1 MANDDAKQ
9 LQEDLKELERL
20 GQKLGKSVNFEN
32 LKNDAK
38 AVEAL
43 LQAWRKEVEELN
55 REFTDL
61 SSTFK
66 NVLDDLRN
74 FNDISNRVNRS
85 FKTLGGLAD
94 KLKYDAEDISKLN
107 RKDLENLQKK
117 AQTEVSNLK
126 LAKESLDYTY
136 QNANL
141 KEKEKD
147 ARERGLKTILTEI
160 AQYKELQGI
169 FDENN
174 NFRDKENNYIYKL
187 LDLTKARLKEEE
199 KIRKNLG
206 LTGALYKGI
215 STTLQKLGVD
225 STIIED
231 MGKKLEEAA
240 KKGQVGIR
248 DLIKVIEG
256 GLTEAFQDP
265 LFKFALGLKMVK
277 SGINDLKKAFE
288 SWKEFDKTIVE
299 SARSLGM
306 ARNELKDYITTGVVN
321 QDKFNEKFEDG
332 YLGATQIAK
341 SIQDMNGQLGLSVQ
355 FSQDATNEF
364 AKMTGAMGLTAEEAS
379 KIYNLGLLTNT
390 SLKDTNKSIA
400 DGIISAQR
408 RTGVQVNERQVLQE
422 IGKLSAGITA
432 KFQQN
437 PKALA
442 EAVVQAKALGTNL
455 ETIDKI
461 GESLLNF
468 ESSIESELKA
478 ELITGKQ
485 LNLEKARY
493 AALTGD
499 QVTLMNE
506 LANQVGT
513 LNDFE
518 NMNVIAQKSLA
529 EAFGMSRDELA
540 DMLKKQ
546 EVFNKLG
553 DVSKMSAKEQLALA
567 KKRGISESDSLVINL
582 KQQAATETLAAAFDN
597 IKMTLA
603 DLLDGPLKLVAETMS
618 YIAKH
623 AGLVYAA
630 LGAIVGLSIAKT
642 IGGLVLMFS
651 QLAFFSRANAT
662 NTTLQ
667 NAGLIEQNAL
677 TATNVG
683 QNEALIALKTEQTA
697 ATQLQNAALIEQ
709 SALLAE
715 NIAANTTLSGLKTEQ
730 SVASG
735 IQATAE
741 TEKTVAEGAQ
751 IPLNTTLTG
760 LKAEQSIASGIQAV
774 AETETTIAE
783 GAQIPLNTT
792 NAALKGEEALAAVT
806 TAAASSF
813 GLGTVA
819 IIAGIAAILGAVAGM
834 ALKPKKLAKGG
845 IVPATPGGQHIIAGE
860 AGQNEAIIPLNSPK
874 AGEMLGI
881 NNQIQPTFDT
891 SAITEAISVIGNTNK
906 NLNTASPSIGINK
919 PIQPTFDTS
928 AITDAISALS
938 NTVSN
943 LINRQQPTPQFAL
956 HVDGKQLGTVVGK
969 QMETGTSQNI
979 YTGYKIA

>member
-9 LQEDLKELERL
+9 LKDDLEELRQLGAKLNKSVDFSNLKKDAEAVKEL
-20 GQKLGKSVNFEN
+20 
-32 LKNDAK
+32 LK
-38 AVEAL
+38 
-43 LQAWRKEVEELN
+43 AWKKEVDEMN
-55 REFTDL
+55 REFSDL

-74 FNDISNRVNRS
+74 FNDTSNRINRS

-107 RKDLENLQKK
+107 KKDLENLQKK
-117 AQTEVSNLK
+117 AQIEISSLKANKKALDDLGYKQHSNDELRK
-126 LAKESLDYTY
+126 IADQTRDKNLAKEAS
-136 QNANL
+136 
-141 KEKEKD
+141 
-147 ARERGLKTILTEI
+147 
-160 AQYKELQGI
+160 QYIELQSI
-169 FDENN
+169 FDKNN
-174 NFRDKENNYIYKL
+174 NLIQDGNNYIQKL
-187 LDLTKARLKEEE
+187 LNLTKVRLAEEE

-225 STIIED
+225 SAIIED
-231 MGKKLEEAA
+231 MGKKLEKAA
-240 KKGQVGIR
+240 GQGQVGIK
-248 DLIKVIEG
+248 DLITVIEG

-288 SWKEFDKTIVE
+288 SWKEFDKTIIE

-306 ARNELKDYITTGVVN
+306 ARNELKDYITTGIVN
-321 QDKFNEKFEDG
+321 QDKFNDKFEDG

-379 KIYNLGLLTNT
+379 KIYNLGLLNNM
-390 SLKDTNKSIA
+390 SLKDTNKSISA
-400 DGIISAQR
+400 GIVAAQKQ
-408 RTGVQVNERQVLQE
+408 TGVQINAKQVFQE

-437 PKALA
+437 PTALA
-442 EAVVQAKALGTNL
+442 QAVAQAKALGTNL
-455 ETIDKI
+455 EQVDKI
-461 GESLLNF
+461 GDSLLDW
-468 ESSIESELKA
+468 ESSIENQLKA
-478 ELITGKQ
+478 QLLTGKQ
-485 LNLEKARY
+485 LNLEQARY

-506 LANQVGT
+506 ISSQVGS
-513 LNDFE
+513 LADFTH
-518 NMNVIAQKSLA
+518 MNVIAQKSLA
-529 EAFGMSRDELA
+529 QAFGMSRDELA

-582 KQQAATETLAAAFDN
+582 KQQAATETLAATFDN

-618 YIAKH
+618 YIGKH
-623 AGLVYAA
+623 AGLAYVA
-630 LGAIVGLSIAKT
+630 LGAMAGLSLAKT
-642 IGGLVLMFS
+642 LGGALLMIR
-651 QLAFFSRANAT
+651 QIAFFGKANAAD
-662 NTTLQ
+662 TTLQ
-667 NAGLIEQNAL
+667 NTSLVEQNAL
-677 TATNVG
+677 TATNIE
-683 QNEALIALKTEQTA
+683 QNEALLALKGEQTA

-715 NIAANTTLSGLKTEQ
+715 NIAANTTLAGLKSEQ
-730 SVASG
+730 SIASG

-741 TEKTVAEGAQ
+741 TE
-751 IPLNTTLTG
+751 TTL
-760 LKAEQSIASGIQAV
+760 AED
-774 AETETTIAE
+774 
-783 GAQIPLNTT
+783 AQIPLNTT
-792 NAALKGEEALAAVT
+792 NAGLKEEEALAAVT
-806 TAAASSF
+806 TSAASSF

-834 ALKPKKLAKGG
+834 ALKPKKMAMGG

-874 AGEMLGI
+874 ADEIL
-881 NNQIQPTFDT
+881 
-891 SAITEAISVIGNTNK
+891 
-906 NLNTASPSIGINK
+906 GINK
-919 PIQPTFDTS
+919 PTQPSFNTS

-938 NTVSN
+938 NTVN
-943 LINRQQPTPQFAL
+943 GLINRPQPTPQFAL
-956 HVDGKQLGTVVGK
+956 HVDGRQLGTVVGQ
-969 QMETGTSQNI
+969 QMETGTAQNI
-979 YTGYKIA
+979 YTGYRMA

>member
-1 MANDDAKQ
+1 MADYTPEQIEQFREQFSKLN
-9 LQEDLKELERL
+9 KELENL
-20 GQKLGKSVNFEN
+20 GGTAFKEMPKDVNDVVKGIKVLSNEIYDIKNAFGSISQTLRNVISDLNGAGKVIGSINSSFSKLASLASKVQEHSSGINTLSVKELKTVQARAKAEIEN
-32 LKNDAK
+32 LKNQK
-38 AVEAL
+38 SGIKEA
-43 LQAWRKEVEELN
+43 QRGLN
-55 REFTDL
+55 E
-61 SSTFK
+61 
-66 NVLDDLRN
+66 N
-74 FNDISNRVNRS
+74 
-85 FKTLGGLAD
+85 
-94 KLKYDAEDISKLN
+94 SKQY
-107 RKDLENLQKK
+107 KILENQRSEIEDGLE
-117 AQTEVSNLK
+117 TEDS
-126 LAKESLDYTY
+126 
-136 QNANL
+136 
-141 KEKEKD
+141 
-147 ARERGLKTILTEI
+147 
-160 AQYKELQGI
+160 
-169 FDENN
+169 
-174 NFRDKENNYIYKL
+174 YIRRINKL
-187 LDLTKARLKEEE
+187 LEEQVKKEE
-199 KIRKNLG
+199 KINRNLG
-206 LTGALYKGI
+206 LTGLALKGI
-215 STTLQKLGVD
+215 SNQFQKLGVD
-225 STIIED
+225 SEILD
-231 MGKKLEEAA
+231 NMNKKL
-240 KKGQVGIR
+240 R
-248 DLIKVIEG
+248 DLASGENKTTFKQLFKVINEG
-256 GLTEAFQDP
+256 LMEAFKDP

-306 ARNELKDYITTGVVN
+306 ARNELKDYVTTGVVN

-400 DGIISAQR
+400 DGIISAQK

-422 IGKLSAGITA
+422 IGKLSGGITA

-461 GESLLNF
+461 GDSLLDW
-468 ESSIESELKA
+468 ESSIEKQLKA
-478 ELITGKQ
+478 QLITGKE

-553 DVSKMSAKEQLALA
+553 DVSKMSAKEQLELA
-567 KKRGISESDSLVINL
+567 KKRNISESDSLVVNL

-623 AGLVYAA
+623 AGLVYIA
-630 LGAIVGLSIAKT
+630 LGAMVGLSLAKT
-642 IGGLVLMFS
+642 FGGLVLMFS
-651 QLAFFSRANAT
+651 QLAFFSRANAAS
-662 NTTLQ
+662 TTVQ
-667 NAGLIEQNAL
+667 NGSLIEQNAL

-709 SALLAE
+709 SALLTE
-715 NIAANTTLSGLKTEQ
+715 NIAANTTLAGLKAEQ
-730 SVASG
+730 SIASG

-741 TEKTVAEGAQ
+741 TKTTVAEGAQ

-774 AETETTIAE
+774 AETETTVAE

-792 NAALKGEEALAAVT
+792 NAALKEGEALAAVT

-813 GLGTVA
+813 GLGTIA

-874 AGEMLGI
+874 ASEMLGI
-881 NNQIQPTFDT
+881 NKSHAPMANYGATKEDIKEVFNDL
-891 SAITEAISVIGNTNK
+891 
-906 NLNTASPSIGINK
+906 LNGILNK
-919 PIQPTFDTS
+919 P
-928 AITDAISALS
+928 
-938 NTVSN
+938 
-943 LINRQQPTPQFAL
+943 QPTPQYTMVL
-956 HVDGKQLGTVVGK
+956 DHQILGKITGK
-969 QMETGTSQNI
+969 QMETGTAQNM